1 MGRDHESGEG
11 ASTELKTRLLGL
23 SLYQSRRSLLGDGGF
38 FFADPAC
45 GLSEIRLLSVETITM
60 FHDCYQLTC
69 ADRDG

>member
-11 ASTELKTRLLGL
+11 ASTELKTRLLPVDFK
-23 SLYQSRRSLLGDGGF
+23 SRRSLLGDGGF